1 MQSPAG
7 EETAI
12 IPQSKPYCGDGI
24 CDGPENGDICPQ
36 DCFTEMHE
44 GLTPDGES
52 PPPLYFFYAI
62 HVDGGWSRLDAS
74 ENPDPEEVQNVIA
87 TIRGIQEVLER
98 HSVVGTWE
106 FVKGTGRALF
116 EPPETNILRELDD
129 RGHEIGVH
137 THQSEEI
144 ANVFNELHEMCGIEA
159 RTISGFLLDTD
170 NAGLEGAQ
178 QAVSYDILISLQF
191 GDSLP
196 TSLSTCLV

>member
-24 CDGPENGDICPQ
+24 CDGPEI
-36 DCFTEMHE
+36 
-44 GLTPDGES
+44 
-52 PPPLYFFYAI
+52 
-62 HVDGGWSRLDAS
+62 
-74 ENPDPEEVQNVIA
+74 
-87 TIRGIQEVLER
+87 
-98 HSVVGTWE
+98 GTWE